1 MSITEK
7 FRIWHI
13 ADEEY
18 LDPDYYEICFISPD
32 GELHIGM
39 HVWSGIQ
46 DEFQTIPQSDV
57 IIERCIGLADRNGT
71 LIYEGDLLGDSENDE
86 ALFEVCWSPGLA
98 SFMLDEYPPEEASG
112 NLHAIFEES
121 LNKMVVVDNIHGM
134 DKKREEEQD

>member
-1 MSITEK
+1 MGLLEK
-7 FRIWHI
+7 FRVWHR
-13 ADEEY
+13 DLEY
-18 LDPDYYEICFISPD
+18 YLEPDYYEICFISPD

-39 HVWSGIQ
+39 HVWNGIQ

-71 LIYEGDLLGDSENDE
+71 PIYEGDLLGDSENSE
-86 ALFEVCWSPGLA
+86 ALFEVCWCPGIA

-121 LNKMVVVDNIHGM
+121 LNKMVIVDNVHER
-134 DKKREEEQD
+134 DKKREEE